1 MQSRT
6 LTPVRIPSAALS
18 KSVADQLWAWCGFLV
33 VMGTSF
39 LTLMLLSKG
48 TLAEII
54 QSAWVMLLGSVIAFL
69 VTAVLLDRTLRYPGS
84 RSSLVTIPLALL
96 PLLILVA
103 IIALTRSYYSR
114 PFLLVDG
121 SLTMIWAFT
130 RYRMQ
135 RRPHARRL
143 AVIPIGDR
151 SILEDIPTVRFV
163 ALKNPR
169 NFTRASFDG
178 IVLDMHADIPQEW
191 VKFLADSVMQQIRI
205 YHTASLVESIA
216 GRVSLQHLAALH
228 VDNLQPLPWFN
239 PLKRGTDLLV
249 TILAAPFLLAIGL
262 VLAILIRLGSKGPA
276 IYRQRRI
283 SAKGREFTLLKFRSM
298 RADAEVDGAQ
308 FTTENDPR
316 ITRLGHWMRKTRL
329 DELPQFWN
337 ILKGDMSLVGPRPER
352 PNFVEQYE
360 REIPNYNLR
369 QIVRPGLTGW
379 AQIETGYSSDTE
391 GTIRKLERDLYY
403 VKYRSLALDT
413 FIIYR
418 TVKTVFFGSG
428 AR

>member
-6 LTPVRIPSAALS
+6 LTPVRIPSATLS
-18 KSVADQLWAWCGFLV
+18 KSVADQIWAWCGFLV

-39 LTLMLLSKG
+39 LTLALLSEG
-48 TLAEII
+48 TLGEII

-130 RYRMQ
+130 RYRAS

-151 SILEDIPTVRFV
+151 AILEDIPAVRFV
-163 ALKNPR
+163 TLKKPG
-169 NFTRASFDG
+169 NFTRTSFDG

-228 VDNLQPLPWFN
+228 VDNLQPMPWFN

-262 VLAILIRLGSKGPA
+262 LLAILIRLESKGPA
-276 IYRQRRI
+276 IYRQRRV
-283 SAKGREFTLLKFRSM
+283 SAKGKAFTLLKFRSM

-316 ITRLGHWMRKTRL
+316 ITRLGHFMRKTRL

-369 QIVRPGLTGW
+369 QIARPGLTGW
-379 AQIETGYSSDTE
+379 AQIETGYSSDTA

-403 VKYRSLALDT
+403 VKYRSIALDT
-413 FIIYR
+413 YIIYR
-418 TVKTVFFGSG
+418 TIRTVFFGSG